1 MGLFRKLFDHEYK
14 ELKKFTEKADK
25 IVALDED
32 MTKLSDD
39 ELKHKTEEFKERLA
53 NGETLE
59 DILVEGIKQKN
70 LKKD

>member
-1 MGLFRKLFDHEYK
+1 
-14 ELKKFTEKADK
+14 
-25 IVALDED
+25 

-59 DILVEGIKQKN
+59 DILIEAFAVAREAAVSYTHLFSTCYN
-70 LKKD
+70 